1 MKQETLDLKCCPLTW
16 FLFILEGIGKNL
28 LVELVHIILWL
39 LFTTLPQKANM
50 LGYGTFAELLLRAEG
65 WCYLHHRIDS
75 NIRRMIH
82 VPAE

>member
-1 MKQETLDLKCCPLTW
+1 
-16 FLFILEGIGKNL
+16 
-28 LVELVHIILWL
+28 
-39 LFTTLPQKANM
+39 M

-75 NIRRMIH
+75 NIRGMIH

>member
-1 MKQETLDLKCCPLTW
+1 
-16 FLFILEGIGKNL
+16 
-28 LVELVHIILWL
+28 
-39 LFTTLPQKANM
+39 M
-50 LGYGTFAELLLRAEG
+50 LGYGIFAELLLRAEG